1 MPRLLRECKIGPPRR
16 LVVKMRNATS
26 PSVKPGNTAIGSDPV
41 SKVIRRNRDV
51 EPRLRRAN
59 RLFTARYRDI
69 GNLMWDWLRDE
80 PETHAIRSP

>member
-1 MPRLLRECKIGPPRR
+1 
-16 LVVKMRNATS
+16 
-26 PSVKPGNTAIGSDPV
+26 
-41 SKVIRRNRDV
+41 VIRRNRDV